1 MAIKKKIL
9 QWNLPLMF
17 LLPLLL
23 CGNLFSQ
30 SWNQTMSFP
39 GTPRDDASYF
49 KLGTKH
55 YIGTGREVGFGC
67 TRDFYAF
74 DENTLTWN
82 ASAALPVGKERQ
94 YASSCSW
101 NDKGYLIGGVD
112 CSGTYQNDFWTYDPV
127 TDSWTELN
135 VLPSGGR
142 AGMVQFVLNDTMYC
156 VGGKN
161 ATGILNEV
169 WAYDFVSQTWI
180 QKNNLPS
187 DGIWRGIAFTF
198 QNKGYVGLGRN
209 NLNNQ
214 TGINSEILK
223 YDSNLD
229 SWSVVPNLNWGTRSY
244 IGHAQT
250 DSLLF
255 LFGGLSETNQ
265 ILVST
270 ERIHLNDFSVE
281 ILADFP
287 SIPRKGGVSFLVQNN
302 FYYSTGVSTD
312 TRFNETWQLANVSAL
327 KEITSFKV
335 QIFPNP
341 SSTEIT
347 IEATEPILSIEI
359 IDELGRLQFAEKINN
374 THFHFSTNLL
384 ESGNYFVKIKTKNGV
399 WIEKLVV
406 VAN

>member
-1 MAIKKKIL
+1 MIL
-9 QWNLPLMF
+9 RFIHSAFFCLF
-17 LLPLLL
+17 LFNTELI
-23 CGNLFSQ
+23 FSQ
-30 SWNQTMSFP
+30 SWNQTSSFP

-67 TRDFYAF
+67 TRDFYSF

-82 ASAALPVGKERQ
+82 ASASLPVGKERQ

-101 NDKGYLIGGVD
+101 NGKGYLFCGVD
-112 CSGTYQNDFWTYDPV
+112 CSGTYLNDLWSYDPV

-135 VLPSGGR
+135 ALPSGGR

-161 ATGILNEV
+161 ASGILNEV
-169 WAYDFVSQTWI
+169 WAYHFSNQTWI

-198 QNKGYVGLGRN
+198 QNKGYIGLGKN

-244 IGHAQT
+244 IGHTQT

-270 ERIHLNDFSVE
+270 ERIHLTDFTTD

-287 SIPRKGGVSFLVQNN
+287 SIPRKGGVAFLVQNDL
-302 FYYSTGVSTD
+302 YYTTGVSTD
-312 TRFNETWQLANVSAL
+312 TRFNETWKLSAVASIDEL
-327 KEITSFKV
+327 STNQFDV
-335 QIFPNP
+335 FPNP
-341 SSTEIT
+341 AT
-347 IEATEPILSIEI
+347 IEINIQGTKVIESVELLDVSGQVQSSNHVNSTKFTLTLDQFSSGYYFLKVLSEGTE
-359 IDELGRLQFAEKINN
+359 Q
-374 THFHFSTNLL
+374 
-384 ESGNYFVKIKTKNGV
+384 
-399 WIEKLVV
+399 IEKVFIS
-406 VAN
+406 N

>member
-1 MAIKKKIL
+1 MIL
-9 QWNLPLMF
+9 RFFHSTIFCLF
-17 LLPLLL
+17 LFNTELI
-23 CGNLFSQ
+23 FSQ
-30 SWNQTMSFP
+30 SWNQTTSFP

-49 KLGTKH
+49 KLGAKH

-82 ASAALPVGKERQ
+82 VSAALPVGKERQ

-101 NDKGYLIGGVD
+101 NGKGFLFGGVD
-112 CSGTYQNDFWTYDPV
+112 CSGTYQNDFWTYDPI
-127 TDSWTELN
+127 TDNWTELN
-135 VLPSGGR
+135 ALPSGGR

-161 ATGILNEV
+161 ASGTLNEV
-169 WAYDFVSQTWI
+169 WAFSFSTQTWI

-198 QNKGYVGLGRN
+198 QNKGYVGLGKN

-244 IGHAQT
+244 IGHTQT

-270 ERIHLNDFSVE
+270 ERIHLTDFTTD

-287 SIPRKGGVSFLVQNN
+287 SIPRKGGVSFLVQNDL
-302 FYYSTGVSTD
+302 YYSTGVSTD
-312 TRFNETWQLANVSAL
+312 TRFNETWKLSAVASIDEL
-327 KEITSFKV
+327 STNQFDV
-335 QIFPNP
+335 FPNP
-341 SSTEIT
+341 AT
-347 IEATEPILSIEI
+347 IEINIHGNKIIESV
-359 IDELGRLQFAEKINN
+359 ELFDVYGQVQSSNQVNSTKFTLTLN
-374 THFHFSTNLL
+374 HFS
-384 ESGNYFVKIKTKNGV
+384 SGYYFLKVLSEGTEQ
-399 WIEKLVV
+399 IEKVFIS
-406 VAN
+406 N

>member
-1 MAIKKKIL
+1 MIL
-9 QWNLPLMF
+9 RFFHSTIFCLF
-17 LLPLLL
+17 LFNTELI
-23 CGNLFSQ
+23 FSQ
-30 SWNQTMSFP
+30 SWNQTTSFP

-49 KLGTKH
+49 KLGSKH

-67 TRDFYAF
+67 TRDIYSF

-82 ASAALPVGKERQ
+82 ASASLPVGKERQ

-101 NDKGYLIGGVD
+101 NGKGYLFGGVD
-112 CSGTYQNDFWTYDPV
+112 CAGIYQNDLWTYDPV
-127 TDSWTELN
+127 TDSWTELS
-135 VLPSGGR
+135 VLPAAGR
-142 AGMVQFVLNDTMYC
+142 AGMVAFLLNDTWFV

-161 ATGILNEV
+161 TNGTLNEV
-169 WAYDFVSQTWI
+169 WTYNFTSQTWV
-180 QKNNLPS
+180 QKNNIPT

-198 QNKGYVGLGRN
+198 QNKGYIGLGRN

-374 THFHFSTNLL
+374 THFNFSTNLL
-384 ESGNYFVKIKTKNGV
+384 ESGNYFVKIKTENGER
-399 WIEKLVV
+399 IEKLVV